1 MIRNRKIVCLRING
15 QGKFLKKKSILSH
28 SKTYKLIRMNFY
40 FTQKTNHD
48 QLTTKREEIHF
59 QRSEYDIHQE
69 HGYDPSKNCLL
80 DKLKY
85 FPAAVCLHRNNKHLK
100 LHLHSSAWSSRPN
113 TYLLN
118 QVRVLLMLT
127 ELITDKNLEK
137 KLTVSYHLKLKKIN
151 LKLKDKR
158 KYALLHF
165 YLHVLCLK
173 HKSIKLS
180 TPFLFHNLSDPL
192 ICLKELCLKR
202 FCKFDIK
209 KSFKNFLRK
218 LRLLKLRYSKMLHNT
233 KEANADLPK
242 KTYLCPPCD
251 INFDISSL
259 FFHIRQV
266 HHRFLC
272 LHCLEMFNRAETLL
286 HHLSKNHNISE
297 SDFFTAKDLLNSL
310 SDEFSIICCTC
321 ENIFTKN
328 EEFNEHFCECT
339 MNFPDEC
346 LQLEEIKISEKSWD
360 SLDNISIDRLNDA
373 TKPNEMSY
381 LKHDFSV
388 EPSTSSESLE
398 NISKYQSSENILTK
412 LDKLS
417 ENKQYETAAGV
428 KSKIQLNL
436 SPGADMDE
444 KTAIRTDSKLEA
456 KPNEDQNDVGHL
468 RLKELNIDSYKLS
481 ELNRNQTLD
490 QKHSDNLNNSKNNS
504 QKAIAVLHD
513 FTKSNEDFYSQFDSA
528 TKIVERSKSIDVD
541 NSTEFKSSSI
551 LKNKDSLENVEAW
564 KNIYDSIDNSP
575 IDSNYNGDQFNLEN
589 ISTFDVDQLNDV
601 ASNLN
606 IKIKIDLEI
615 ENLLENIKLD
625 DLMRYCV
632 KAAYDFC
639 TYCNHVRLIAV
650 NGKQLGLHLLTNH
663 EFQFESTSNT
673 SEQHLLIT
681 KLKEC
686 SDTLDK
692 YYLNF
697 DSSKAETGIHKF
709 LDLKYYECFIC
720 RYKSI
725 SHKDLCSHNRKIH
738 QKLIFKCSM
747 CNTGFNSYSEL
758 ICHLCSGFAVNYEN
772 IYFRCCYCSITGL
785 PSAFRLMV
793 HLRKRHNACD
803 ICLKI
808 ISDQQ
813 TLSNHIWK
821 HKLPHSC
828 YKCGISYKHKSDI
841 VKHLFW
847 KHGTESVS
855 CQKCLQKKWPYIYH
869 FCTPPN
875 DFVCDDCGVSFTKAV
890 ALKVHKRIHEKKF
903 PHACLV
909 CQMTFISKKLLSKHA
924 ETHKITP
931 VVSTKVEI
939 FDTANKHF
947 DDSHTKKLNSN
958 KCKKLRQRKKKD
970 STDSVGKAIDIA
982 NIPPL
987 NLSSD
992 SDNETDDKR
1001 ITDAD
1006 NKTLNIGTNLCFKD
1020 SIHSSFLPSVSETM
1034 KNLSDEKIT
1043 EEEKKQ
1049 EEQLM
1054 DSIWS
1059 NFKTY
1064 TESLEKQNIFQQD
1077 DVNYLSTSTVSFSL
1091 IDHDYCSTPII
1102 DQNIPHKFSFDS
1114 KEKAI
1119 VDTDSTK
1126 EKLACEVPDSVNE
1139 SSTICENP
1147 LNILSSNSSPSNNS
1161 CSCSCVSDCSCSSSS
1176 SSDTSSIAS
1185 ISNRSPVHRNYDMIE
1200 SENMIVT
1207 EVVETEKNITI
1218 ETTPD
1223 LSKTVHSESINQSI
1237 ITSQSIAES
1246 DLFTSESDTDEDFYE
1261 KIPESCY
1268 LDSKVSKSISNSDNG
1283 SKNANSINLKKK
1295 NNLNIILKKNKTTKA
1310 CYFIPESKS
1319 SSNEVRSGLQIQ
1331 SEMMKESKVL
1341 PDIICNNSTISNPLK
1356 ILLPAEKKSKKRFS
1370 VRRRIPKRFYG
1381 DSSDEEDHKTKL
1393 KKFKTSSSISVYESQ
1408 LNSSF
1413 VSDREVL
1420 ENDEVNNELNTTKD
1434 SYRESKLFK
1443 FDPPEIS
1450 NNMKI
1455 KKPFIRTRNLQMKKD
1470 KHTNYCYCRC
1480 AYDESSEMIACDSGV
1495 CSIEWFHF
1503 KCVGITTP
1511 PEGAWYCFDCNKLT
1525 YE

>member
-1 MIRNRKIVCLRING
+1 MIRNRKI
-15 QGKFLKKKSILSH
+15 
-28 SKTYKLIRMNFY
+28 
-40 FTQKTNHD
+40 KTNHD

-69 HGYDPSKNCLL
+69 HGYDPSTNCLL

-85 FPAAVCLHRNNKHLK
+85 FPAAVCLHRNKKHLK
-100 LHLHSSAWSSRPN
+100 LHLHSSAWSRRPS
-113 TYLLN
+113 TYFLN

-127 ELITDKNLEK
+127 ELITDKNLER
-137 KLTVSYHLKLKKIN
+137 KLT
-151 LKLKDKR
+151 
-158 KYALLHF
+158 
-165 YLHVLCLK
+165 
-173 HKSIKLS
+173 
-180 TPFLFHNLSDPL
+180 
-192 ICLKELCLKR
+192 
-202 FCKFDIK
+202 
-209 KSFKNFLRK
+209 
-218 LRLLKLRYSKMLHNT
+218 
-233 KEANADLPK
+233 
-242 KTYLCPPCD
+242 
-251 INFDISSL
+251 
-259 FFHIRQV
+259 V

-310 SDEFSIICCTC
+310 SDEFSIVCCTC

-346 LQLEEIKISEKSWD
+346 LQLEEIKIAEKSWD

-417 ENKQYETAAGV
+417 ENKQCETAAGV
-428 KSKIQLNL
+428 KTKMQLNL
-436 SPGADMDE
+436 SLGADMD
-444 KTAIRTDSKLEA
+444 KKSAIRAASKLEA

-468 RLKELNIDSYKLS
+468 QLKELNIDSYKLS
-481 ELNRNQTLD
+481 ELNLNQTLD

-504 QKAIAVLHD
+504 PKAIAVLHD
-513 FTKSNEDFYSQFDSA
+513 FTKSNEDFYCQFDSA

-541 NSTEFKSSSI
+541 NSTECKSSSI

-564 KNIYDSIDNSP
+564 KNIDESIDNSP
-575 IDSNYNGDQFNLEN
+575 IDSNYNGNQFNLEN

-632 KAAYDFC
+632 KAAYYFC

-692 YYLNF
+692 YYFNF

-709 LDLKYYECFIC
+709 IDLK
-720 RYKSI
+720 
-725 SHKDLCSHNRKIH
+725 
-738 QKLIFKCSM
+738 
-747 CNTGFNSYSEL
+747 
-758 ICHLCSGFAVNYEN
+758 
-772 IYFRCCYCSITGL
+772 
-785 PSAFRLMV
+785 LMV

-890 ALKVHKRIHEKKF
+890 ALKVHKRIHENNF

-931 VVSTKVEI
+931 AVSTKVEI
-939 FDTANKHF
+939 VDTANKHF

-1001 ITDAD
+1001 ITDVD
-1006 NKTLNIGTNLCFKD
+1006 NKTLNIGTNLFFKD
-1020 SIHSSFLPSVSETM
+1020 TIHSSFLPSISETM

-1077 DVNYLSTSTVSFSL
+1077 DVNYLSTSMVSFSL

-1102 DQNIPHKFSFDS
+1102 DQNIPHEFSFDS

-1119 VDTDSTK
+1119 VNTGSTK

-1139 SSTICENP
+1139 NSTICENP
-1147 LNILSSNSSPSNNS
+1147 VNILSSNSSPSNNS
-1161 CSCSCVSDCSCSSSS
+1161 CSCSSDCSCSSCS

-1200 SENMIVT
+1200 SENMIGT

-1218 ETTPD
+1218 ETTSN

-1237 ITSQSIAES
+1237 ITNQSIAES

-1283 SKNANSINLKKK
+1283 SKNANSINFQKK
-1295 NNLNIILKKNKTTKA
+1295 NNLNIILKKNKKTKA
-1310 CYFIPESKS
+1310 CYFIPESTS
-1319 SSNEVRSGLQIQ
+1319 SSNEVMSGLQIQ
-1331 SEMMKESKVL
+1331 SEIMKESKVL
-1341 PDIICNNSTISNPLK
+1341 PDIICNSSTIPNPLLSK
-1356 ILLPAEKKSKKRFS
+1356 ILLPAEKKCKKRFS

-1393 KKFKTSSSISVYESQ
+1393 KKFKTSSSISVYKSQ

-1420 ENDEVNNELNTTKD
+1420 ENDKVNNELNTTKN
-1434 SYRESKLFK
+1434 SYRDSELFK